1 MLGMLQ
7 PSFGDFFRPPEAT
20 APGSLP
26 EPTWN
31 AADASA
37 TISQSP
43 NPPAQSH
50 PKTHQW
56 RVEMMKWTRLI
67 RNYTIKLSDII
78 MDDNL
83 MDDNLMDDN

>member
-1 MLGMLQ
+1 MLQ

-31 AADASA
+31 AADATA

-43 NPPAQSH
+43 SPPAQSH
-50 PKTHQW
+50 PKTHQ
-56 RVEMMKWTRLI
+56 RGSKIGEIRMTGGNDEMDEI
-67 RNYTIKLSDII
+67 N
-78 MDDNL
+78 
-83 MDDNLMDDN
+83 